1 MKKKII
7 FFCPSIEEGGVEKNL
22 FLMVNKFSEKFKTT
36 IVTANYNKKIMFDK
50 KVKFI
55 STNKNDIGNLPRI
68 IKSIFFSLLLI
79 KIYFKD
85 RNNILISYESNIFA
99 IILAKIFNIKV
110 IVRSNASP
118 VGYIKNSLKKEI
130 FKLFFNL
137 ADVVLVN
144 SSEFKNQIDKILNIK
159 SKILN
164 NSIIEKNQLIKL
176 SKKSINFK
184 SSSKNLYKL
193 VMIGR
198 LVEQKDHAT
207 AIKAL
212 NLIKNKINFQVFIIG
227 KGGLKN
233 NLKNLCKKKKLQK
246 KIKFIGYKKNIYPY
260 LRWADALIL
269 SSKYEGCPN
278 VLMEAISMNKITIS
292 SDCPT
297 GPREILKNGK
307 AGYLFKTSN
316 YKDLANKIEKS
327 FFNKKLS
334 QNKINY
340 AKKTIDRFSIQNNF
354 LILSRI
360 INSLK

>member
-1 MKKKII
+1 M
-7 FFCPSIEEGGVEKNL
+7 
-22 FLMVNKFSEKFKTT
+22 
-36 IVTANYNKKIMFDK
+36 
-50 KVKFI
+50 
-55 STNKNDIGNLPRI
+55 
-68 IKSIFFSLLLI
+68 SL
-79 KIYFKD
+79 
-85 RNNILISYESNIFA
+85 NIFA

-118 VGYIKNSLKKEI
+118 VGYIKNSLKKKI

-144 SSEFKNQIDKILNIK
+144 SLEFKNQIDKILNIK

-297 GPREILKNGK
+297 GPREILKMEK
-307 AGYLFKTSN
+307 QVIYLRHLTIKT
-316 YKDLANKIEKS
+316 
-327 FFNKKLS
+327 
-334 QNKINY
+334 
-340 AKKTIDRFSIQNNF
+340 
-354 LILSRI
+354 
-360 INSLK
+360 